1 MLVAVVGA
9 LVIGKGIASAIAARI
24 FNYTSAA
31 RMTIWSLTLPQV
43 AATLAA
49 TLTGFDTLNPAGE
62 RLVDGNILN
71 VVFVLILVTATAG
84 PIMTQH
90 YAPLML
96 ASSTSNAH
104 HEAA

>member
-1 MLVAVVGA
+1 L
-9 LVIGKGIASAIAARI
+9 I
-24 FNYTSAA
+24 
-31 RMTIWSLTLPQV
+31 
-43 AATLAA
+43 
-49 TLTGFDTLNPAGE
+49 DH
-62 RLVDGNILN
+62 DILN

-96 ASSTSNAH
+96 ASSTGDTQH

>member
-1 MLVAVVGA
+1 
-9 LVIGKGIASAIAARI
+9 
-24 FNYTSAA
+24 
-31 RMTIWSLTLPQV
+31 MTVWSLTLPQV

-49 TLTGFDTLNPAGE
+49 TLVGFDTFNPAGE
-62 RLVDGNILN
+62 RLIDQNILN

-96 ASSTSNAH
+96 ASSTSNQH

>member
-1 MLVAVVGA
+1 L
-9 LVIGKGIASAIAARI
+9 ID
-24 FNYTSAA
+24 
-31 RMTIWSLTLPQV
+31 Q
-43 AATLAA
+43 
-49 TLTGFDTLNPAGE
+49 
-62 RLVDGNILN
+62 NILN

-96 ASSTSNAH
+96 AASTDHTH